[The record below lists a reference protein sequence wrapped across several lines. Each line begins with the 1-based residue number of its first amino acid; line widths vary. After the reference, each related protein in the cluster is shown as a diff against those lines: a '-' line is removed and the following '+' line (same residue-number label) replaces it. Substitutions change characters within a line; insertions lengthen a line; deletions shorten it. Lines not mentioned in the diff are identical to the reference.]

1 MGLEI
6 SGLVRHPRIAGGV
19 RLVEGVRSKLLPVG
33 PYLRQH
39 LRVMAVGLSARNKLR
54 LHGIN
59 DVFFLLTHGLTQGIA
74 LATGEVGKLSRQE
87 HHLLLIDGDAVGV
100 LQIFLH
106 AGDVIFNFLLAVL
119 TRNKLRDIVHWSRTV
134 EGVHGNEILEDRGVQ
149 LTQIFLHA
157 RRLKLE
163 RSHRPSL
170 LIELE
175 RHLIIYRYG
184 VEVKGEAMR
193 YLDVLH
199 RLLHDRER

>member
-1 MGLEI
+1 
-6 SGLVRHPRIAGGV
+6 
-19 RLVEGVRSKLLPVG
+19 
-33 PYLRQH
+33 
-39 LRVMAVGLSARNKLR
+39 MAVGLSARNKLR

-59 DVFFLLTHGLTQGIA
+59 DVFLLLTHGLTQGIA
-74 LATGEVGKLSRQE
+74 LATGEIGKLSRQE

-175 RHLIIYRYG
+175 RHLVIYRYG